1 MNNKNRAY
9 YSNKVSNFLSSD
21 NNEILGE
28 ILSKSCFSDN
38 LNQKKSWE
46 EQIKILKNSLKNFHN
61 AFIYFEFTVPRIGK
75 RIDNII
81 ILDGIIYILE
91 FKINSKKFYN
101 NDEEQV
107 IDYALDLRNFHEGS
121 HDKIIIPILIS
132 TEAENNSFDD
142 NCIMIK
148 DNICICLKAN
158 KDNLSS
164 VISSINAKYKQN
176 DFDINLWEKSSY
188 KPTPTIIE
196 AAKYLYANHS
206 VENITHNEAG
216 AKNLLLTTNI
226 VKEIIESSKKN
237 NRKSICFITGVP
249 GSGKTL
255 AGLNIASQSMNYQED
270 EHACFLSGNGPLVKV
285 LREAIVRNK
294 TNLSKDTSKKDIE
307 AEVNVFIQNIHHFR
321 DEYMHD
327 NIPLEKIVIFD
338 EAQRAW
344 DKTKLSKFM
353 KDKKDTENFN
363 QSEPE
368 FLIKIM
374 NRHKDW
380 CVIICLIGE
389 GQEIYQGEAG
399 IEEWFKALENKFTD
413 WDIYSPYIINNIP
426 IINDCIKIR
435 ADLHLNVSLR
445 SFRSE
450 KLSDFIYNVIENK
463 TEKSKQIYKKLIKKY
478 PIYIT
483 RNISNAKKFIK
494 DKAMGSERIGIISHS
509 NALRLKAEGIFVKS
523 EIDVVNWFLNPSKD
537 IRSSNALEDAA
548 TEFDIQGLEL
558 DFAIVAWDANL
569 IYENDNW
576 VYRKFSGT
584 KWSNIK
590 NPIQQKYLLNA
601 YRVLL
606 TRARQGMVIFIPEGS
621 DDDKTRLKNFYNGVY
636 NYLKTCGIND
646 LENIF

>member
-1 MNNKNRAY
+1 MNNENRAY

-21 NNEILGE
+21 DNQILGK
-28 ILSKSCFSDN
+28 ILRKSCFSDN
-38 LNQKKSWE
+38 LNQKKSWK

-61 AFIYFEFTVPRIGK
+61 AFIYFEFTIPRMGK

-91 FKINSKKFYN
+91 FKINSIKFYN

-132 TEAENNSFDD
+132 TEAENNYFDD
-142 NCIMIK
+142 RFIIK
-148 DNICICLKAN
+148 NNISKCLKAN
-158 KDNLSS
+158 KDNLSN
-164 VISSINAKYKQN
+164 VISSINAKYKQK
-176 DFDINLWEKSSY
+176 DFDISLWEKSSY

-196 AAKYLYANHS
+196 AAIYLYKNHS

-216 AKNLLLTTNI
+216 AKNILLTTHT
-226 VKEIIESSKKN
+226 VKEIIECSKKN

-270 EHACFLSGNGPLVKV
+270 EHACFLSGNGSLVKV
-285 LREAIVRNK
+285 LREAIIRNRA
-294 TNLSKDTSKKDIE
+294 NLSKDISKKEIE
-307 AEVNVFIQNIHHFR
+307 AKVNVFIQNIHHFR
-321 DEYMHD
+321 DEYIGD
-327 NIPLEKIVIFD
+327 NIPLEKVIIFD

-353 KDKKDTENFN
+353 KDKKNINNFN
-363 QSEPE
+363 YSEPE
-368 FLIKIM
+368 FLIEIM

-380 CVIICLIGE
+380 SVIICLIGE
-389 GQEIYQGEAG
+389 CQEIYQGESG
-399 IEEWFKALENKFTD
+399 IKEWFKALENKFTD
-413 WDIYSPYIINNIP
+413 WDIYSPDIINNIH
-426 IINDCIKIR
+426 IINNCIKIKPH
-435 ADLHLNVSLR
+435 LHLNVSLR

-450 KLSDFIYNVIENK
+450 RLSDFISNVIENE
-463 TEKSKQIYKKLIKKY
+463 TEKSKQIYKELIKNY
-478 PIYIT
+478 PIYLT
-483 RNISNAKKFIK
+483 RNISIAEKFIK
-494 DKAMGSERIGIISHS
+494 DKARGSERIGLVAHS

-523 EIDVVNWFLNPSKD
+523 EIDVVNWFLNSIKD
-537 IRSSNALEDAA
+537 IRSSNALEDVA

-558 DFAIVAWDANL
+558 DFAIVAWDVNL

-584 KWSNIK
+584 KWRNIK
-590 NPIQQKYLLNA
+590 NPPQQKYLLNS

-606 TRARQGMVIFIPEGS
+606 TRARQGMIIFIPEGS
-621 DDDKTRLKNFYNGVY
+621 DDDETRLKNFYNGVY
-636 NYLKTCGIND
+636 NYLKKCGIND
-646 LENIF
+646 L